1 MGFISEIFGYVLN
14 FLYQW
19 IGSYGIAI
27 MIFSVLL
34 RLLLLP
40 ITIKQQTT
48 MKKSAAL
55 QEKTKQLQFKYKND
69 PERLNK
75 ETMQLYKDEKM
86 SPFSGCLSGILQIVI
101 ILAVF
106 WLVSQPLTYMK
117 RVNSDE
123 TLKNIYEGYKTE
135 IEQSNNG
142 NRVNYIEIGII
153 AKIEE
158 DYKQTVADIDNYEGY
173 VERINKLNA
182 EAKAEEEKDN
192 NEEIASEESNIEAV
206 EEESQEQENK
216 DETNLEENKE
226 SKEEIKVLSK
236 EELIQ
241 KRDNLEKLRINMEL
255 FGLDLSKV
263 PSQNMAD
270 WTVYIIPGLYVITSF
285 ISIKMTTS
293 AQKKK
298 KKEKEEKDAKV
309 VNENGE
315 PKEKDSQDELMD
327 SMGQMSNTM
336 LYMMPIMSISIA
348 FIAPLGLAL
357 YWLVSNL
364 LIIAER
370 FVITKIMKSKEG
382 DENE

>member
-34 RLLLLP
+34 RLILLP

-55 QEKTKQLQFKYKND
+55 QEKTKQLQFKYRND

-86 SPFSGCLSGILQIVI
+86 SPFSGCLSGIIQIVI

-135 IEQSNNG
+135 IEQSNGG

-158 DYKQTVADIDNYEGY
+158 EYKQTVNDIENYDSY
-173 VERINKLNA
+173 VERINKINS
-182 EAKAEEEKDN
+182 EEKAEEVKENNDESEEIN
-192 NEEIASEESNIEAV
+192 NEKV
-206 EEESQEQENK
+206 EEESEEQENT
-216 DETNLEENKE
+216 EVVSNEENKE
-226 SKEEIKVLSK
+226 NEEKVKILSK

-263 PSQNMAD
+263 PSQNMTD

-298 KKEKEEKDAKV
+298 KKEKELKE

-315 PKEKDSQDELMD
+315 QKETDSQDELMD

-364 LIIAER
+364 LIILER
-370 FVITKIMKSKEG
+370 VVLTKIMKSKEG

>member
-19 IGSYGIAI
+19 IGSYGISI

-40 ITIKQQTT
+40 ITIKQQAT
-48 MKKSAAL
+48 MKKTAAI

-106 WLVSQPLTYMK
+106 WLVSQPLTYMV
-117 RVNSDE
+117 RVNNDE
-123 TLKNIYEGYKTE
+123 TLKNIVEGYKTE
-135 IEQSNNG
+135 IEQSSG
-142 NRVNYIEIGII
+142 GRVNYIEIGVI

-158 DYKQTVADIDNYEGY
+158 EYKQTLADIENYDGY

-182 EAKAEEEKDN
+182 EAKQENSEEVVNKENTEDVNSEENN
-192 NEEIASEESNIEAV
+192 NEEVATSEENNNS
-206 EEESQEQENK
+206 ESTENK
-216 DETNLEENKE
+216 VIEIVTMEQLEE
-226 SKEEIKVLSK
+226 
-236 EELIQ
+236 
-241 KRDNLEKLRINMEL
+241 KRDNLNKLRINMDF
-255 FGLDLSKV
+255 FGLNLSKV
-263 PSQNMAD
+263 PSQNMGD
-270 WTVYIIPGLYVITSF
+270 WSVYVIPGLYVITSF

-298 KKEKEEKDAKV
+298 KKETTV
-309 VNENGE
+309 VDENGE
-315 PKEKDSQDELMD
+315 NKESDKQEEMLD
-327 SMGQMSNTM
+327 SMGQMSNPM

-357 YWLVSNL
+357 YWLVSNI
-364 LIIAER
+364 LIILER
-370 FVITKIMKSKEG
+370 LVLTKIFKSKEG